1 LKELVTRYG
10 TKNWKKISSFLEG
23 RTTIQCFYRWNKVLK
38 YADSTWTEE
47 ENSIIRQFVS
57 ENGYSSWTKC
67 AKLLKLR
74 TSKQIKRHWFNDLA
88 DKESL
93 MNLWTDEDELKL
105 ILNTSSYGTCWSRMR
120 HLFPG
125 RDEISI
131 KNKFYSILR
140 RTAGKILGTE
150 NLRTSHIFTL
160 KQHELIK
167 YIPNAITEMNQK
179 VLSKNIDSNCEN
191 GIENILPDMDLGLE
205 RIKNMYFCSQCKDL
219 FKKKMKEKL
228 MSIYRHNDLLNKFS
242 DKLENLKEKE
252 ISMEK
257 YDKIK
262 TMIVKLKYE
271 FDCIQTQL

>member
-1 LKELVTRYG
+1 MRKLVARYG
-10 TKNWKKISSFLEG
+10 TKNWKKISSLLEG
-23 RTTIQCFYRWNKVLK
+23 RTPIQCFYRWNKVLK
-38 YADSTWTEE
+38 FSDNNWTEE
-47 ENSIIRQFVS
+47 EDSIIRQFVS

-88 DKESL
+88 DKENL
-93 MNLWTDEDELKL
+93 INLWTDEDELKL

-140 RTAGKILGTE
+140 KTASKILGTE
-150 NLRTSHIFTL
+150 SLRTNQIFTL

-179 VLSKNIDSNCEN
+179 VLSKNNSLNCEN
-191 GIENILPDMDLGLE
+191 GNEQVLNDMTFTPDK
-205 RIKNMYFCSQCKDL
+205 IKNMYFCSQCKEL
-219 FKKKMKEKL
+219 FKKKMKDKL
-228 MSIYRHNDLLNKFS
+228 MMIYKHNDLLNKFS

-252 ISMEK
+252 ITMEK

-262 TMIVKLKYE
+262 TMVLKLKDD
-271 FDCIQTQL
+271 FNSLQTQL